1 MYIKEITIDNFR
13 IYKGAH
19 QLSFSPEKD
28 KNIFILSGSNG
39 YGKTTFLTALV
50 WCLYGKQ
57 MKDVDDYYKAQ
68 ISEVGGY
75 GNYIQSSQ
83 NHKANANGENEFEVS
98 ITFSDIDVPTL
109 RCDEIKIVRTGFYK
123 RGIDDL
129 KIYIDGNI
137 NELTKEVGNEIFV
150 QDFILPKEVAK
161 FFFFDAEKIVALAE
175 NKSIANK
182 RHLSK
187 AYSEVLGIKKYE
199 DLKSSLKNLTLRFRQ
214 NSASP
219 ADKAKFDTLKT
230 ELEQLE
236 NNLIECEIQLDKFH
250 NEREIQAKRSE
261 ELQEKLIREGSDLS
275 VDEINNLKIDKH
287 QITKEIEDLKLQ
299 FRDLLDLA
307 PFAIS
312 GRLVGEVKQQIE
324 TEQAIYNNE
333 HNESLHN
340 KAAKILSDF
349 KKLSKKIE
357 HEAITNEVKKIYL
370 KTVNELLD
378 KHLNDSTS
386 DSENEKFKPIHSFS
400 GEERNAFLSVLQQ
413 LQTSYQTRVRS
424 IAKDLREKR
433 TQYARIS
440 RKLSDAESKETDG
453 LIAKIRTEKT
463 EIDDNNKHIDQQIA
477 LLNQNMGGLHTTIA
491 VKKATSEGIAKKI
504 KINER
509 YVEKDKL
516 AQKLIDE
523 LDTFIKRMK
532 LEKKTRLEKRI
543 LDSMNTLMHKQ
554 DFVNQVVVEVGDGI
568 IDILLYNSAG
578 EEIEKNTLSKG
589 EQQLY
594 ASSIL
599 KALVDESNIDFPVF
613 IDSPLQ
619 KFDAMHSKNIIADFY
634 PNISKQ
640 VVLFPLLEKE
650 MTQEEYALLVDRVKA
665 AYLISNDATRS
676 AFIPVSPKDLF
687 TVAKKMNDYVL

>member
-1 MYIKEITIDNFR
+1 MYIKEISINNFR
-13 IYKGAH
+13 IYKGEH
-19 QLSFSPEKD
+19 HLSFSPEKN
-28 KNIFILSGSNG
+28 KNIFVLSGNNG
-39 YGKTTFLTALV
+39 YGKTSFLTSLV

-68 ISEVGGY
+68 ITEVGGY
-75 GNYIQSSQ
+75 GNYIQSCH
-83 NHKANANGENEFEVS
+83 NHKANANGDNEFQVG
-98 ITFSDIDVPTL
+98 ITFSGIDVPTL

-129 KIYIDGNI
+129 KIYIDGNL

-150 QDFILPKEVAK
+150 QDFLLPKEVAK

-219 ADKAKFDTLKT
+219 TDKAKFDTLKT
-230 ELEQLE
+230 ELQQLE
-236 NNLIECEIQLDKFH
+236 NDLIECEIQLDKYQK
-250 NEREIQAKRSE
+250 EREIQTKRSE

-299 FRDLLDLA
+299 FKDLLDLA
-307 PFAIS
+307 PFAIV
-312 GRLVGEVKQQIE
+312 GKLVGEVKQQIE
-324 TEQAIYNNE
+324 TEQIIYNNK
-333 HNESLHN
+333 HNELLHN
-340 KAAKILSDF
+340 KATEILSDF
-349 KKLSKKIE
+349 KKLSKKIKQ
-357 HEAITNEVKKIYL
+357 EAITNEVKKFYL

-378 KHLNDSTS
+378 KHLNNSNS
-386 DSENEKFKPIHSFS
+386 DIRNTDFKPLHTFS
-400 GEERNAFLSVLQQ
+400 GEEYNAFLSVLQQ
-413 LQTSYQTRVRS
+413 LQTSYQKRVKS

-433 TQYARIS
+433 MQYARIG
-440 RKLSDAESKETDG
+440 RRLSDAESKETDG
-453 LIAKIRTEKT
+453 IIAKIRNEKE
-463 EIDDNNKHIDQQIA
+463 EIGDSIRHIDQQIA
-477 LLNQNMGGLHTTIA
+477 LFNQNMGGLNTTIA
-491 VKKATSEGIAKKI
+491 AKKAITEGIAKKI

-516 AQKLIDE
+516 AQKLIVQ

-543 LDSMNTLMHKQ
+543 LDSLNTLMHKQ
-554 DFVNQVVVEVGDGI
+554 NFMDKVVVEVGDEI
-568 IDILLYNSAG
+568 IDILLYDSTG
-578 EEIEKNTLSKG
+578 EEIEKNSLSKG

-619 KFDAMHSKNIIADFY
+619 KFDAKHSKNIIADFY

-650 MTQEEYALLVDRVKA
+650 MTQEEYTLLADRVKS
-665 AYLISNDATRS
+665 AYLITNDGNGS
-676 AFIPVSPKDLF
+676 SFVSVPSKDLF
-687 TVAKKMNDYVL
+687 SAAKKISDYVL

>member
-1 MYIKEITIDNFR
+1 MYIKEIAIDNFR
-13 IYKGAH
+13 IYKGEH

-28 KNIFILSGSNG
+28 KNIFILSGNNG
-39 YGKTTFLTALV
+39 YGKTSFLTALV

-57 MKDVDDYYKAQ
+57 MKDVDDYYKSQ
-68 ISEVGGY
+68 IAEVGGY
-75 GNYIQSSQ
+75 GNYIQSCH
-83 NHKANANGENEFEVS
+83 NHKANANGDNEFQVG
-98 ITFSDIDVPTL
+98 ITFSGIDVPTL

-129 KIYIDGNI
+129 KIYIDGNL

-150 QDFILPKEVAK
+150 QDFLLPKEVAK

-230 ELEQLE
+230 ELQQLE
-236 NNLIECEIQLDKFH
+236 NDLIECEIQLDKYQK
-250 NEREIQAKRSE
+250 EREIQTKRSE

-287 QITKEIEDLKLQ
+287 QITKKIEDLKLQ
-299 FRDLLDLA
+299 FKDLLDLA
-307 PFAIS
+307 PFAIA
-312 GRLVGEVKQQIE
+312 GKLVGEVKQQTE
-324 TEQAIYNNE
+324 AEQAIYNNE
-333 HNESLHN
+333 HNELLRN
-340 KAAKILSDF
+340 KATEILSDF
-349 KKLSKKIE
+349 KKLSKKIK

-378 KHLNDSTS
+378 KHLNNSNS
-386 DSENEKFKPIHSFS
+386 DIGNTDFKPLHSFS
-400 GEERNAFLSVLQQ
+400 GEEYNAFISVLQQ
-413 LQTSYQTRVRS
+413 LQTSYQKRVKS

-433 TQYARIS
+433 IQYARIG
-440 RKLSDAESKETDG
+440 RRLSDAESKETDG
-453 LIAKIRTEKT
+453 IIAKIRNEK
-463 EIDDNNKHIDQQIA
+463 ENIDGSIKHIDQQIA

-491 VKKATSEGIAKKI
+491 AKKAITESIAKKI

-516 AQKLIDE
+516 AEKLISQ
-523 LDTFIKRMK
+523 LDNFIKRMK

-543 LDSMNTLMHKQ
+543 LDSLNTLMHKQ
-554 DFVNQVVVEVGDGI
+554 NFVSQVVVEVGDGI
-568 IDILLYNSAG
+568 IDILLYDGAG
-578 EEIEKNTLSKG
+578 VEIEKNSLSKG

-619 KFDAMHSKNIIADFY
+619 KFDAKHSKNIIADFY

-650 MTQEEYALLVDRVKA
+650 MTQEEYILLADRVKS
-665 AYLISNDATRS
+665 AYLITNDGNGST
-676 AFIPVSPKDLF
+676 FVPVLSKDLF
-687 TVAKKMNDYVL
+687 SAAKKISDYVL